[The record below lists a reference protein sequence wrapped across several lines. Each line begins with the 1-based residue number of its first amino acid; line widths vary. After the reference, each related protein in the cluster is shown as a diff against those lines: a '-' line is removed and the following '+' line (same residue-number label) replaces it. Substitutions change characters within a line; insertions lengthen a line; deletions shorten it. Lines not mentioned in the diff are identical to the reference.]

1 MKLRQWRIWH
11 RWLALLFGLQLVI
24 WSISG
29 AYMVFFD
36 LSFIHG
42 DHLVKK
48 LEQPMAEKTLISPI
62 NWVLEQHPEA
72 TSVRLMRQWVD
83 GSLQT
88 VYRVESETGTQLLNA
103 ESLEPVK
110 LDRMDIGYIARQH
123 YTGNEEIKAQV
134 SYIEERAPGELNP
147 ALLPVWRVDFSDL
160 AGATLYFSATTGEL
174 VTKRHNF
181 WRLFDFFWMLHIMDY
196 QDRVDIET
204 WWLKAFSVA
213 NVLFLFSGI
222 ALLYCNFRPRRK
234 SRRTA

>member
-1 MKLRQWRIWH
+1 MNPRKWRVWH
-11 RWLALLFGLQLVI
+11 RWLSLIVGLQLVI

-48 LEQPMAEKTLISPI
+48 LEQPIAKNTLTSPI
-62 NWVLEQHPEA
+62 SWVLEQNPEA
-72 TSVRLMRQWVD
+72 TSVRLMQQWVG

-88 VYRVESETGTQLLNA
+88 VYRVESNAGIELLTSD
-103 ESLEPVK
+103 SLEPVK

-123 YTGNEEIKAQV
+123 YTGSEKTKAQV
-134 SYIEERAPGELNP
+134 SFIDEKAPDELNP
-147 ALLPVWRVDFSDL
+147 ALLPVWRVDFNDL
-160 AGATLYFSATTGEL
+160 GDSTLYFSAATGEL
-174 VTKRHNF
+174 VTKRHDF

-204 WWLKAFSVA
+204 WWLKAFSIA
-213 NVLFLFSGI
+213 SILFLISGG
-222 ALLYCNFRPRRK
+222 ALLYFHFRPRRRK
-234 SRRTA
+234 RRPE

>member
-1 MKLRQWRIWH
+1 MNPRKWRIWH
-11 RWLALLFGLQLVI
+11 RWLSLLFGLQLVV

-48 LEQPMAEKTLISPI
+48 LEQPIAKNTLISPVS
-62 NWVLEQHPEA
+62 WVLEQHPQA
-72 TSVRLMRQWVD
+72 TSVRLMHQWID
-83 GSLQT
+83 GSLRT
-88 VYRVESETGTQLLNA
+88 VYRVESQTSTQLLSA

-123 YTGNEEIKAQV
+123 STGNEKTKAQV
-134 SYIEERAPGELNP
+134 SYIEDRAPGELNP
-147 ALLPVWRVDFSDL
+147 ALLPVWRVDFNDL

-196 QDRVDIET
+196 QDRSDIET
-204 WWLKAFSVA
+204 WWLKAFSIA
-213 NVLFLFSGI
+213 NILFVMTGT
-222 ALLYCNFRPRRK
+222 ALLYFHLRPRRK
-234 SRRTA
+234 SRRAA